1 MDSPDSR
8 PTPAGWLRR
17 CGSHVLVLWPAK
29 MLGTTLG
36 MTAFFVAYFWV
47 LRHPAGPVTVMPVTI
62 IDRLIGF
69 QPIALPL
76 YLSLWIYVSL
86 APALITDRRELLS
99 YGIAA
104 LGLSVV
110 GLGLFILWPTEMPP
124 ARVDWSH
131 HPAFTFLKSAD
142 ASGNACPSLHVAF
155 AVFTGV
161 WFERIL
167 RRMGTGRPARM
178 INWLWCLGIVYST
191 IATLQHVFLDALAG
205 TILGAI
211 VAWMH
216 LRWLR
221 KLPAPI

>member
-1 MDSPDSR
+1 MGR
-8 PTPAGWLRR
+8 RFAHLQWLKLI
-17 CGSHVLVLWPAK
+17 GI
-29 MLGTTLG
+29 
-36 MTAFFVAYFWV
+36 TAFMWLFFIGYFHV
-47 LRHPAGPVTVMPVTI
+47 LRHPVHAVTTMPVTAL
-62 IDRLIGF
+62 DALVPF
-69 QPIALPL
+69 QPWTLGA
-76 YLSLWIYVSL
+76 YLSLWFYVGL
-86 APALITDRRELLS
+86 AP
-99 YGIAA
+99 
-104 LGLSVV
+104 GLQLTVAQLRVYAVWSISLCVT
-110 GLGLFILWPTEMPP
+110 GLAIFYVWPTAVPP
-124 ARVDWSH
+124 VELAGPHSG
-131 HPAFTFLKSAD
+131 AFQMLRGMD

-221 KLPAPI
+221 KLPAPIRVGGGSRK